1 MIKTQIRGV
10 FSTLI
15 EIFTHLELFPK
26 KNFLYLQRCL
36 YLHLFTVFRFTVIMK
51 KLLKGML
58 LLSFPL
64 IVASCAPKESAE
76 VSIIDFTQE
85 LLKNTHQYEIFE
97 TDILHQPLIF
107 TAGKAWLN
115 INETQKEKAFIHSC

>member
-1 MIKTQIRGV
+1 
-10 FSTLI
+10 
-15 EIFTHLELFPK
+15 
-26 KNFLYLQRCL
+26 
-36 YLHLFTVFRFTVIMK
+36 MK

-76 VSIIDFTQE
+76 VSIIDFAQE

-107 TAGKAWLN
+107 TAGKHGLTLTKPRKKKLLY
-115 INETQKEKAFIHSC
+115 IVVKK